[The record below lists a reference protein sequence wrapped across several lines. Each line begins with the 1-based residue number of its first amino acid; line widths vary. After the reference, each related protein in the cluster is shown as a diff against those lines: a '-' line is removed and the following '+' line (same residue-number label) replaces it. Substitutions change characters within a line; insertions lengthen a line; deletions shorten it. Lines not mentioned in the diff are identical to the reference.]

1 MLFIKI
7 LKGKTE
13 YVKKQKITG
22 LKLRGK
28 KNATPAAIR
37 TKSIM
42 IVPTAWKSKVF
53 YLNKI

>member
-1 MLFIKI
+1 MRII
-7 LKGKTE
+7 
-13 YVKKQKITG
+13 G

-28 KNATPAAIR
+28 NATTAAIR

-42 IVPTAWKSKVF
+42 IVPTAWKPKVF